1 MKKFLLNTAL
11 VSGLMFPCLTAG
23 AEELALPQPDNTSV
37 LMKIID
43 ARQSGR
49 AYSTKPLSEQELS
62 NVLWAAFGTNSHGKR
77 TIPTGRNLQDLKI
90 FVIYNDKVWLYDGKN
105 NVLNKYS
112 DADLMPYLTTQ
123 DFVKQAPVHL
133 IYAGGKKYA
142 EAHSGSAY
150 ENVYLYAAENGL
162 ATVIRGLIDRDGLHK
177 ALNLNDDE
185 VVTYH
190 QTIGYPAE

>member
-1 MKKFLLNTAL
+1 MKKNFMAAVLFAAMLF
-11 VSGLMFPCLTAG
+11 SGFNAG
-23 AEELALPQPDNTSV
+23 AEALMLPKPDTSSA

-49 AYSTKPLSEQELS
+49 AYSDKKISKQELS
-62 NVLWAAFGTNSHGKR
+62 NILWTAFGANSHGKR
-77 TIPTGRNLQDLKI
+77 TIPTGRNQQDLKV
-90 FVIYNDKVWLYDGKN
+90 FVIYDNAVWLYDGKN
-105 NVLNKYS
+105 NFLNKYS
-112 DADLMPYLTTQ
+112 ETNLMPYLDSQ

-162 ATVIRGLIDRDGLHK
+162 STVIRGLIDRDGLHK
-177 ALNLNDDE
+177 ALNLNEDE

-190 QTIGYPAE
+190 QPIGYPAQ

>member
-1 MKKFLLNTAL
+1 MKKNFMAAVLFAAL
-11 VSGLMFPCLTAG
+11 VLSGFTAG
-23 AEELALPQPDNTSV
+23 AEELALPKPDTSSA

-49 AYSTKPLSEQELS
+49 AYSDQKISEQELS
-62 NVLWAAFGTNSHGKR
+62 NILWAAFGANSHGKR
-77 TIPTGRNLQDLKI
+77 TIPTGRNQQDLKV
-90 FVIYNDKVWLYDGKN
+90 FVIYDNAVWLYDGKN
-105 NVLNKYS
+105 NLLNKYS
-112 DADLMPYLTTQ
+112 ETDLMPYLDSQ
-123 DFVKQAPVHL
+123 DFVKPAPVHL

-162 ATVIRGLIDRDGLHK
+162 STVIRGLIDRDGLHK
-177 ALNLNDDE
+177 ALNLNEDE

-190 QTIGYPAE
+190 QPIGYPAQ

>member
-1 MKKFLLNTAL
+1 MKKILLNTAL
-11 VSGLMFPCLTAG
+11 TIGLMFPCLTAG
-23 AEELALPQPDNTSV
+23 AEELALPQPDNSSA
-37 LMKIID
+37 LMKIIN

-49 AYSTKPLSEQELS
+49 AYSTKPLSEQALS
-62 NVLWAAFGTNSHGKR
+62 NILWAAFGTNSHGKR
-77 TIPTGRNLQDLKI
+77 TIPTGRNLQDLKV
-90 FVIYNDKVWLYDGKN
+90 FVVYNNKVWLYDGKN
-105 NVLNKYS
+105 NVLNQHS
-112 DADLMPYLTTQ
+112 DADLMPYLATQ

-162 ATVIRGLIDRDGLHK
+162 ATVIRGMIDRDGLHK
-177 ALNLNDDE
+177 ALKLNDDE

-190 QTIGYPAE
+190 QTIGYPEK